1 MFIFAKKLYAKH
13 FVELK
18 TMSQTD
24 LIDFIKKIL
33 REDTVSEFDQF
44 GVIEEFIANICII
57 ESVELC
63 LN

>member
-1 MFIFAKKLYAKH
+1 ML
-13 FVELK
+13 
-18 TMSQTD
+18 QTD
-24 LIDFIKKIL
+24 LTKFIKKLL

-44 GVIEEFIANICII
+44 GLIEKIVTNISII

>member
-1 MFIFAKKLYAKH
+1 ML
-13 FVELK
+13 
-18 TMSQTD
+18 QTD
-24 LIDFIKKIL
+24 LTKFIKKLL

-44 GVIEEFIANICII
+44 GLIEKFVTNISII